1 MPCYNPLTAW
11 KVDGKIVFN
20 KPSGSHGLL
29 KPFNLPCSKCIGCRM
44 NYARS
49 WALRCELESKQH
61 KDNCFITLTFSP
73 EELEKR
79 ENPWSVDVKDF
90 QLFMKRLRKTLNK
103 PIQYFHCGEYG
114 EKYYRPHYH
123 ALIFGHDFRI
133 PSPKNTVKKYGSD
146 KYPLYQSSELTKYD
160 ENGNI
165 IGGLW
170 PFGFSTVG
178 ELNFDT
184 ASYTARYVT
193 KKIKGADA
201 TMIHIDPLTNKVSVI
216 NDVYCTMSRAAAI
229 GKKHYEYYQRKLNN
243 IYPNDYIINGNG
255 VRMKPPRYFDKLYE
269 QDMIDAGTPEK
280 WTAIKNRRKAEL
292 DYLDMNPRDPKTK
305 RIKDI
310 ENVKLLKLKEVL
322 RDIDA

>member
-20 KPSGSHGLL
+20 KPSGSHGFL

-49 WALRCELESKQH
+49 WALRCQLESRFH
-61 KDNCFITLTFSP
+61 KDNCFITLTFNN

-79 ENPWSVDVKDF
+79 SNPWSVDVNDF
-90 QLFMKRLRKTLNK
+90 QLFMKKFRKRVNK
-103 PIQYFHCGEYG
+103 PIQFFHCGEYG
-114 EKYYRPHYH
+114 EKNYRPHYH

-133 PSPKNTVKKYGSD
+133 PSPKNTVKKYGSK
-146 KYPLYQSSELTKYD
+146 KYPLYESSELTA
-160 ENGNI
+160 
-165 IGGLW
+165 LW
-170 PFGFSTVG
+170 GRGHTTVG

-193 KKIKGADA
+193 KKIKGEA
-201 TMIHIDPLTNKVSVI
+201 TKIYIDPLTGQVSEI
-216 NDVYCTMSRAAAI
+216 NDVYCTMSRANAI
-229 GKKHYEYYQRKLNN
+229 GKKHYEKYKHN
-243 IYPNDYIINGNG
+243 IYPNDFIVNGNG
-255 VRMKPPRYFDKLYE
+255 IKMKPPRYFDKLYAE
-269 QDMIDAGTPEK
+269 EFPDKFEK
-280 WTAIKNRRKAEL
+280 IKTRRKAEL
-292 DYLDMNPRDPKTK
+292 DYLDMNPKDPKTK

-322 RDIDA
+322 RELDA